1 MTRYESELM
10 HHGVKEME
18 WYVKHGPPYP
28 LKEGAFEGKPK
39 SVNKQKRARV
49 EANEEDRDPK
59 KKKKKKEEDKDLKKA
74 SSADFDGDTKKD
86 ESEKPG
92 GGLKYRTDNPEKE
105 IQKLKD
111 LFADGRIKDWGYDP
125 KTGEFDVRGIDKRT
139 YTRLRKENGIESR
152 KPFKLQKDQDLVAQK
167 IKAKEDEKEDS
178 SIRSLWRQG
187 QEWRPPS
194 EKAKEKYIAKQEQKK
209 LKLEAKLEKQ
219 KAKAVEAQAKA
230 DREAAERA
238 AKAEK
243 EAAER
248 AAKAEKERAERDKKF
263 MKGQKS
269 TDDLNI
275 LTNDELE
282 RRTARLN
289 LEKNYLSAMKD
300 ARPTNEVIKPLLKD
314 LGKKTVTS
322 FATAATVAL
331 GEKVFEN
338 LFDGKKTKK
347 ISFTDYFK

>member
-1 MTRYESELM
+1 M
-10 HHGVKEME
+10 HHGVKDQE

-49 EANEEDRDPK
+49 EANEDDRDPK
-59 KKKKKKEEDKDLKKA
+59 KKKKKQEESSDKPKGVTYKPKDSDKEEEKLKAMKDDGRIKGYTYDSRTGEYNVQGMDKRTYARLRKESKK
-74 SSADFDGDTKKD
+74 DFDGDNF
-86 ESEKPG
+86 EEG
-92 GGLKYRTDNPEKE
+92 
-105 IQKLKD
+105 
-111 LFADGRIKDWGYDP
+111 DP
-125 KTGEFDVRGIDKRT
+125 KQMKKEFKEAVKAAKKGTPGFEIYEDKGS
-139 YTRLRKENGIESR
+139 K

-167 IKAKEDEKEDS
+167 MKAKEDERK
-178 SIRSLWRQG
+178 
-187 QEWRPPS
+187 
-194 EKAKEKYIAKQEQKK
+194 AKQEEKR

-238 AKAEK
+238 EKAKRDQ

-248 AAKAEKERAERDKKF
+248 KAAEDRAERDKKF

-282 RRTARLN
+282 KRTARLN

-300 ARPTNEVIKPLLKD
+300 ARPTNEVVKPLLKD

>member
-1 MTRYESELM
+1 MTRYKSELM
-10 HHGVKEME
+10 HHGVKDQE

-49 EANEEDRDPK
+49 EANEDDRDPK
-59 KKKKKKEEDKDLKKA
+59 KKKKKKEEDKDLKKT
-74 SSADFDGDTKKD
+74 SSTATDGDTEKD

-139 YTRLRKENGIESR
+139 YTRLRKENGIESKKKTSSADSNEDSVKDR
-152 KPFKLQKDQDLVAQK
+152 QAPDSGSSREAREAKKAFKLQSDQELVAQK
-167 IKAKEDEKEDS
+167 
-178 SIRSLWRQG
+178 LQ
-187 QEWRPPS
+187 
-194 EKAKEKYIAKQEQKK
+194 AKQEQKK

-248 AAKAEKERAERDKKF
+248 AAKAAQERAERDKKF

-282 RRTARLN
+282 KRTARLN
-289 LEKNYLSAMKD
+289 LEKNYLSAMES
-300 ARPTNEVIKPLLKD
+300 ARPTNEVVKPLLKD